1 LFVLLRVSA
10 PVLNS
15 RRLFIYL
22 PPRSH
27 IMLWWQ
33 AEFGFFILRLLFF
46 KKKQKNKNKNMLV
59 PSQEYQKRIKSTT
72 E

>member
-46 KKKQKNKNKNMLV
+46 KKKKKKQKQKHASSLTRVSKKNKI
-59 PSQEYQKRIKSTT
+59 YY
-72 E
+72 